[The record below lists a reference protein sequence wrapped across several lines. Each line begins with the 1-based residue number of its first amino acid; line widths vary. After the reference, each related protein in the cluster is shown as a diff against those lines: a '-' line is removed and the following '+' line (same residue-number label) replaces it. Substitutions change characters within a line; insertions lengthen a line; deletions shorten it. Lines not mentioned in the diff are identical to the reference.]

1 MLNEEIRL
9 LQTAPLRLKGVSR
22 RRLRANFDDFATDL
36 LQMSL
41 QMDLDL
47 LCWRVV
53 VIRSDTT
60 DHRFSNQLWRRI
72 TKSKSTR
79 QADNPAVLLGVFSMS
94 SQCNPNS
101 LHPYGSKIR
110 HQKFWDNSLLKSSH
124 FKLPYC
130 PVPTAVPAG
139 PRYCY

>member
-47 LCWRVV
+47 LC
-53 VIRSDTT
+53 
-60 DHRFSNQLWRRI
+60 
-72 TKSKSTR
+72 
-79 QADNPAVLLGVFSMS
+79 
-94 SQCNPNS
+94 
-101 LHPYGSKIR
+101 
-110 HQKFWDNSLLKSSH
+110 
-124 FKLPYC
+124 
-130 PVPTAVPAG
+130 
-139 PRYCY
+139 